1 MDEKELL
8 IFDHDEHDN
17 ASPTVL
23 PGQHTE
29 TIELSPLLS
38 ESAVVTGSFD
48 LSETQASSLGKLL
61 HALPL
66 PALVID
72 HSYRIGFANKS
83 CRKISAEYKKIV
95 GESLSSIFPDPSA
108 PQKAKSLIEE
118 IFLTRKP
125 QMAQAIVGLGKHKI
139 FGRLHFRH
147 LRIGETPSVLLII
160 EDLTLEKRQLL
171 LNQKH
176 HRELERAQDQL
187 ERRVKERTA
196 ELNTINNLLQRE
208 IGERTRAENELETEL
223 NKFQVLYDVAVA
235 MTAERSLEQNLALVV
250 EKSREL
256 LGSDTAYIALPD
268 NENGYVYMHTLS
280 GINTEAFKKM
290 RIPLG
295 AGLGGK
301 VAATGR
307 GYVISDYFQEV
318 EPLLHEIVRAE
329 GLISGMA
336 VPIQMG
342 PLNLGVLF
350 VFNRAKSFYS
360 ESDLRTLS
368 LLGNLAAIE
377 ISRKRAESD
386 LRQSRDELEE
396 RVIQRTAEL
405 EEINKALQSENSER
419 QAAEEALRHSQE
431 MLSNILSAS
440 PMGIAYFQNGKLRWT
455 NQAMSEMF
463 GYEGD
468 TEYRDQKPREFFCS
482 DEEYV
487 SVRELFFRNLHEKK
501 PAETE
506 ARFRRKNG
514 STFYGQLRMSVL
526 DPDNP
531 RKGTISTINDISARK
546 LAEESLQESR
556 ERYRRLVEDSFDGIF
571 VQRSAKI
578 VFANSRL
585 YEMLSYN
592 EGELKGLEHWRIYH
606 RDYQK
611 LVRERAQAR
620 MRGEDVP
627 AQYEVRLQRKDGTCF
642 DAEINARGVSLGA
655 EPGIQ
660 VWVRDITGRKQA
672 EAALRESEE
681 KYRTIIEN
689 IEEAYY
695 EVDPAGNF
703 TFLNDAAIATLGYT
717 REELLGG
724 NYEQIL
730 NAENGAQISEV
741 FAEVSKT
748 ERSVK
753 AHPWKFVTKEGTEKD
768 LELSV
773 SLIRDSAGKPSGFR
787 GICRDVTERKRA
799 EEELLKMEKLES
811 IGILAGGIAHDF
823 NNILTAIQGNISL
836 AKMFANANDKIY
848 KRLEEAE
855 KAGMRARDL
864 TQQLLTFSRGG
875 APVKKTISIANVVRD
890 SCDFALRGSN
900 VKCDL
905 RLPSE
910 VWPVEAD
917 EGQIGQV
924 ISNLVINADQ
934 AMPQGG
940 HILVDAENLIAP
952 DDSMLPLADGR
963 YVKIS
968 VRDTGFGIPEEYL
981 AKIFDPYFTTKQ
993 KGSGL
998 GLATSYAIITNHDG
1012 LMTVESELGSG
1023 TTFHVYLPAS
1033 QKEQESQL
1041 KSGPEPVRGKGRI
1054 LLMDDDQLIRELGS
1068 EALSALGYEVVL
1080 ANDGEEAI
1088 DLYKKAK
1095 SSSEAF
1101 DVIIMDLTVPGGVG
1115 GQEAIEA
1122 LLQFDPGVKAI
1133 VSSGYSNDPIMAEY
1147 KKFGFSGVVSKP
1159 YTVNELSETIQQV
1172 ITSAD

>member
-1 MDEKELL
+1 MDEKDLL
-8 IFDHDEHDN
+8 IFDHDEQDN
-17 ASPTVL
+17 TSPTVL

-29 TIELSPLLS
+29 TIELTALLS
-38 ESAVVTGSFD
+38 KSEITTGTFD

-66 PALVID
+66 PALLID
-72 HSYRIGFANKS
+72 RSFRIGFANRS
-83 CRKISAEYKKIV
+83 CRKISAEYKQIM
-95 GESLSSIFPDPSA
+95 GESLSSIFPDPAA
-108 PQKAKSLIEE
+108 PRKAESLIEG
-118 IFLTRKP
+118 IFRTRKP
-125 QMAQAIVGLGKHKI
+125 QMAQAIVGVGKHKI

-160 EDLTLEKRQLL
+160 EDLTLEKKQLL

-176 HRELERAQDQL
+176 HRELERAQNEL
-187 ERRVKERTA
+187 ERRVRERTA
-196 ELNTINNLLQRE
+196 ELNSINNLLQRE
-208 IGERTRAENELETEL
+208 IGERKRAEKELEAEL
-223 NKFQVLYDVAVA
+223 SKFQALYDVAVA
-235 MTAERSLEQNLALVV
+235 MTAERSLEENLALVV

-256 LGSDTAYIALPD
+256 LASDTAYIALPD
-268 NENGYVYMHTLS
+268 HDTGYVCMHTLS
-280 GINTEAFKKM
+280 GINTDAFKKM
-290 RIPLG
+290 RIPFG

-307 GYVISDYFQEV
+307 GYIISDYFQEV
-318 EPLLHEIVRAE
+318 EPLLHETVRAE

-342 PLNLGVLF
+342 HLNLGVLY
-350 VFNRAKSFYS
+350 VFNRSKSSYS
-360 ESDLRTLS
+360 DSDLRTLS

-405 EEINKALQSENSER
+405 AEINEALQSENSER
-419 QAAEEALRHSQE
+419 QAAQEALRHSQE

-455 NQAMSEMF
+455 NQAMSKMF

-468 TEYRDQKPREFFCS
+468 QEYVDKKPRDFFFS
-482 DEEYV
+482 DEEYA
-487 SVRELFFRNLHEKK
+487 SVRELFFKNLQEKK

-506 ARFRRKNG
+506 AQFRRGDG

-526 DPDNP
+526 DPANP
-531 RKGTISTINDISARK
+531 RKGTISTITDISARK
-546 LAEESLQESR
+546 LAENSLQESR
-556 ERYRRLVEDSFDGIF
+556 ERYRTLVEDSFDGIF
-571 VQRSAKI
+571 VQKGSKI

-585 YEMLSYN
+585 YEMLGYD
-592 EGELKGLEHWRIYH
+592 EGELQGLEHWRIYH
-606 RDYQK
+606 PDYQA
-611 LVRERAQAR
+611 LTRGRAEAR
-620 MRGEDVP
+620 MRGEYVP
-627 AQYEVRLQRKDGTCF
+627 AQYEVKLLRKDGSFF
-642 DAEINARGVSLGA
+642 DGEINARPVSLST

-703 TFLNDAAIATLGYT
+703 TFLNDAAVETLGYA
-717 REELLGG
+717 REELLGH

-730 NAENGAQISEV
+730 NTESGAQISEV

-753 AHPWKFVTKEGTEKD
+753 AHRWKFVTKDGTEKD

-773 SLIRDSAGKPSGFR
+773 SLIRDSADEPSGFR

-836 AKMFANANDKIY
+836 AKMFANPKDKIY
-848 KRLEEAE
+848 QRLEEAE

-905 RLPSE
+905 KLLSD

-940 HILVDAENLIAP
+940 HILVDAENITIP
-952 DDSMLPLADGR
+952 EDSMVPLSDGR
-963 YVKIS
+963 YVKVS

-981 AKIFDPYFTTKQ
+981 PKIFDPYFTTKQ

-998 GLATSYAIITNHDG
+998 GLATSYAIVTNHNG

-1033 QKEQESQL
+1033 EKEQESQL
-1041 KSGPEPVRGKGRI
+1041 KSGPAPVRGKGRI
-1054 LLMDDDQLIRELGS
+1054 LIMDDDQLIRELAR
-1068 EALSALGYEVVL
+1068 EALSALGYEVIL
-1080 ANDGEEAI
+1080 ANDGDEAI
-1088 DLYKKAK
+1088 DLYKRAK
-1095 SSSEAF
+1095 NSSESF
-1101 DVIIMDLTVPGGVG
+1101 DVVIMDLTVPGGVG
-1115 GQEAIEA
+1115 GQEAVEA
-1122 LLQFDPGVKAI
+1122 LRRFDPGVKAI
-1133 VSSGYSNDPIMAEY
+1133 VSSGYSNDPIMADY

-1159 YTVNELSETIQQV
+1159 YTVNELSETIQRV
-1172 ITSAD
+1172 ITGGE